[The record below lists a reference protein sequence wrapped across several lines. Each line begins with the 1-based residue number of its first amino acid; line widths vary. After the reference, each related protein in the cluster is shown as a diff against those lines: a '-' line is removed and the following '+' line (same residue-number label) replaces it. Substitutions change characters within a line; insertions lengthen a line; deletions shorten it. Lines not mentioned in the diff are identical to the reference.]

1 MLPRVGPCRAPFQH
15 ISRHYPMDSSHD
27 AGRACST
34 FAKCREGT
42 DWTARGLSHP
52 GAGHTEAWTRRI
64 EEPVRNRSQ
73 RDSSNPNPNCSS
85 AKGDPPILTKPENI
99 RVQALSGEVAA
110 LSEVA
115 KLTRHVTVI
124 SEWRLFK
131 VEVLRKLNCAR
142 VPCIRDF
149 IRGGF
154 KVAG

>member
-1 MLPRVGPCRAPFQH
+1 MMQAERAAHSQSAAKARIGPQRDCRTQ
-15 ISRHYPMDSSHD
+15 
-27 AGRACST
+27 
-34 FAKCREGT
+34 
-42 DWTARGLSHP
+42 

-124 SEWRLFK
+124 SEGRLLK